1 MQIYVAGVDVALVHL
16 LSEALL
22 DRPHLERVDG
32 ERVDLL
38 DLVHELSDELLEEVV
53 PVRRE
58 FDFIIVD

>member
-22 DRPHLERVDG
+22 DGPHLERVDG
-32 ERVDLL
+32 EGVDLL
-38 DLVHELSDELLEEVV
+38 DLVHELPDELLEEVI

-58 FDFIIVD
+58 LNFIIVN